1 MLNSLGG
8 VYRMATDHNEN
19 AELQAELERTLK
31 MRGFRY
37 GLHEFVAAVG
47 GVEALRAHNGRVSY
61 DTPTLLDPMTK
72 ELIRVAV
79 QSTGQY
85 PHEIIMCHML
95 MAHRLG
101 ASPEQIL
108 EVANMVSGGGHM
120 RALEAWRRAFRPDV
134 KSIYRV
140 AALEDPDLA
149 PHVIS

>member
-1 MLNSLGG
+1 M
-8 VYRMATDHNEN
+8 TTEQQD
-19 AELQAELERTLK
+19 AELEQELERTLK

-47 GVEALRAHNGRVSY
+47 GVEALKEHNGRVSY
-61 DTPTLLDPMTK
+61 DKPTHLDPMTK

-79 QSTGQY
+79 QATGGY

-95 MAHRLG
+95 MAQKHG
-101 ASPEQIL
+101 ASPEQIM
-108 EVANMVSGGGHM
+108 EVANMASGAGRM
-120 RALEAWRRAFRPDV
+120 RGLEAWRRAFRPDL

-140 AALEDPDLA
+140 AALENPDAA

>member
-1 MLNSLGG
+1 M
-8 VYRMATDHNEN
+8 TTEQQD
-19 AELQAELERTLK
+19 AELEQELERTLK

-47 GVEALRAHNGRVSY
+47 GVEALKAHNGRVSY
-61 DTPTLLDPMTK
+61 DKPTHLDPMTK

-79 QSTGQY
+79 QATGGY

-95 MAHRLG
+95 MAQKHG
-101 ASPEQIL
+101 ASPEQIM
-108 EVANMVSGGGHM
+108 EVANMASGAGHM
-120 RALEAWRRAFRPDV
+120 RGLEAWRRAFRPDL

-140 AALEDPDLA
+140 AALENPDAA

>member
-1 MLNSLGG
+1 MTNN
-8 VYRMATDHNEN
+8 RD
-19 AELQAELERTLK
+19 AELQAELDRTLE

-47 GVEALRAHNGRVSY
+47 GVEALREHNGRVSY
-61 DTPTLLDPMTK
+61 DKATYLDPMTK

-79 QSTGQY
+79 QATGGY

-95 MAHRLG
+95 MAKKHG
-101 ASPEQIL
+101 ASPEQIM
-108 EVANMVSGGGHM
+108 EVANMASGAGRM
-120 RALEAWRRAFRPDV
+120 RGLEAWRRVFRPDL

-140 AALEDPDLA
+140 AALEDPEEA